1 MGRQQAGT
9 RRQEAGRQADEM
21 GGRMGSASRGQV
33 VHLSTAQRRELATL
47 TLALAR
53 RRADAEA
60 APEAL
65 AAAAARMGF
74 VTRRMEHGVLAEL
87 CSVLFDRDVAGEGPR

>member
-1 MGRQQAGT
+1 M
-9 RRQEAGRQADEM
+9 
-21 GGRMGSASRGQV
+21 

-53 RRADAEA
+53 RGADAEA

-74 VTRRMEHGVLAEL
+74 VTRRMERGVLAEL
-87 CSVLFDRDVAGEGPR
+87 CSVLFDRDVAGEGPRWHRHMHMYM

>member
-1 MGRQQAGT
+1 
-9 RRQEAGRQADEM
+9 M

-53 RRADAEA
+53 RGADAEA